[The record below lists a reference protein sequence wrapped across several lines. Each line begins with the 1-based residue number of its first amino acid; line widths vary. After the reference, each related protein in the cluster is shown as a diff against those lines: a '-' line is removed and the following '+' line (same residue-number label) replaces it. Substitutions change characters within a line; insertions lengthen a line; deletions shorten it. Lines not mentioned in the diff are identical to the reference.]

1 MKETNKFKTLR
12 PDNLEMDKSFYTLS
26 KLGTPTHK
34 LNKKETNPKFFFKNK
49 ASFSSLISIRYLI
62 LNHLVEFV
70 KCLKQGFL
78 TRSGGKSVPILLF

>member
-34 LNKKETNPKFFFKNK
+34 LNKKKKGNKPK
-49 ASFSSLISIRYLI
+49 I
-62 LNHLVEFV
+62 LF
-70 KCLKQGFL
+70 
-78 TRSGGKSVPILLF
+78 

>member
-34 LNKKETNPKFFFKNK
+34 LNKKKGKQTQNSFLKNK

-70 KCLKQGFL
+70 KCLKQGF
-78 TRSGGKSVPILLF
+78 FN

>member
-34 LNKKETNPKFFFKNK
+34 LNKKKSETNPKFFFKK
-49 ASFSSLISIRYLI
+49 
-62 LNHLVEFV
+62 
-70 KCLKQGFL
+70 
-78 TRSGGKSVPILLF
+78 